1 MVSGRSAHYAVQT
14 MYTIKRAAELTSI
27 GVATLRAWERRY
39 GVVAPSRSEGRYR
52 LYSDD
57 DVRAL
62 SIMAAL
68 VNDGW
73 TASEA
78 AAETIRRV
86 NGSGTPTRA
95 GGGPG
100 SAPVLASLDELDEL
114 IDAAGQ
120 LDAERV
126 GAVLDRAL
134 GRDDFTV
141 VAGQWLMPV
150 LNAVG
155 GAWADGRMTAAGEHL
170 ISYAVQRRLAGLYDA
185 AAHARTGRMV
195 VLGLPPGSRHELG
208 LLAFAVAA
216 RQSGLDTAYLGAD
229 LPLEDWEVAVSGR
242 QAGGAVLSVPRLA
255 DVVPAQEVV
264 DRLIVKVPGLV
275 VAVGGGYQDDV
286 TGAHRLGHD
295 LADGIA
301 LLRDRLASGT
311 PTTDDPVPA

>member
-1 MVSGRSAHYAVQT
+1 
-14 MYTIKRAAELTSI
+14 MYTIKRTAELTSI

-52 LYSDD
+52 LYTDD

-68 VNDGW
+68 VSDGW

-78 AAETIRRV
+78 AAETLRRV
-86 NGSGTPTRA
+86 GGA
-95 GGGPG
+95 GVSVASRGAGA
-100 SAPVLASLDELDEL
+100 SPVFASLDELDEL
-114 IDAAGQ
+114 IDAAAD
-120 LDAERV
+120 LDVERV

-134 GRDDFTV
+134 ARDAFTV
-141 VAGQWLMPV
+141 VATQWLMPV

-155 GAWADGRMTAAGEHL
+155 GAWADGRVTAAGEHL

-185 AAHARTGRMV
+185 AGTGSADGPLV

-216 RQSGLDTAYLGAD
+216 RQSGLNTAYLGAD
-229 LPLEDWEVAVSGR
+229 LPLEDWEGSVSRHHAGAAVM
-242 QAGGAVLSVPRLA
+242 SVPRLA
-255 DVVPAQEVV
+255 DVVPAQAVV
-264 DRLIVKVPGLV
+264 DRLRENVPGIL

-286 TGAHRLGHD
+286 TGAQRLGHD
-295 LADGIA
+295 LGDGIA
-301 LLRDRLASGT
+301 LLRDRLA
-311 PTTDDPVPA
+311 PVAT

>member
-1 MVSGRSAHYAVQT
+1 
-14 MYTIKRAAELTSI
+14 MYTIKRTAELTSI

-52 LYSDD
+52 LYSDE

-78 AAETIRRV
+78 AAETLRRV
-86 NGSGTPTRA
+86 GDGGTRPLAAVNGG
-95 GGGPG
+95 GGGP
-100 SAPVLASLDELDEL
+100 APVHASLDELDEL
-114 IDAAGQ
+114 LDAAGQ
-120 LDAERV
+120 LDVDRV

-134 GRDDFTV
+134 ARDDFTV
-141 VAGQWLMPV
+141 VAEQWLMPV

-185 AAHARTGRMV
+185 TARERTGPLV

-216 RQSGLDTAYLGAD
+216 RQSGLNTAYLGAD
-229 LPLEDWEVAVSGR
+229 LPLEDWQVAVSVR
-242 QAGGAVLSVPRLA
+242 RAGGAVMSVPRLA
-255 DVVPAQEVV
+255 DVVPAQAVV
-264 DRLIVKVPGLV
+264 DRLAEENPGLV

-286 TGAHRLGHD
+286 TGAERLGHG
-295 LADGIA
+295 LAEGIA
-301 LLRDRLASGT
+301 VLRERLDSG
-311 PTTDDPVPA
+311 PSSTDGPVPA

>member
-1 MVSGRSAHYAVQT
+1 

-78 AAETIRRV
+78 AAETLRRV
-86 NGSGTPTRA
+86 SGSGTRDAAPA
-95 GGGPG
+95 GVAG

-120 LDAERV
+120 LDADRV

-185 AAHARTGRMV
+185 AARARTGPSSCWACRR
-195 VLGLPPGSRHELG
+195 GRDTSWGCSPSQWPPASPASTRPTSGPTCRSR
-208 LLAFAVAA
+208 
-216 RQSGLDTAYLGAD
+216 T
-229 LPLEDWEVAVSGR
+229 GR
-242 QAGGAVLSVPRLA
+242 SRSPVGRPAGPCMSVPRLA
-255 DVVPAQEVV
+255 DVVPAQAVV
-264 DRLIVKVPGLV
+264 DRLAARSPRGSSWRWVAATRTTSPGRT
-275 VAVGGGYQDDV
+275 ASV
-286 TGAHRLGHD
+286 TTSPT
-295 LADGIA
+295 
-301 LLRDRLASGT
+301 ASPCCATASTSG
-311 PTTDDPVPA
+311 PSRRADDPVPA